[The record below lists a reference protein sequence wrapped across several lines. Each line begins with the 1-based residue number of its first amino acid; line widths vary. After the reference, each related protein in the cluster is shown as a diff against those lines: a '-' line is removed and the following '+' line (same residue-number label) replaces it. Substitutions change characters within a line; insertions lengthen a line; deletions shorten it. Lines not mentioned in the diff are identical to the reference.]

1 MTAVDSLGQTALMR
15 AANGGHTDRVTAL
28 LAAPGL
34 NMNAAT
40 VTGRTA
46 LMWAV
51 VGGHAETVT
60 ALLASPGLN
69 VNVDRYGQTAL
80 MQAVEGGHAETVTA
94 LLAAPGLDVNAT
106 DRAGWTELMRAAYPR
121 DAVGTR
127 PLASVILH
135 AGRGRRLA
143 LPSRVRPVRSLRRCV
158 AEGHRRRHA
167 PQVRL

>member
-40 VTGRTA
+40 VTGR
-46 LMWAV
+46 
-51 VGGHAETVT
+51 
-60 ALLASPGLN
+60 
-69 VNVDRYGQTAL
+69 TAL